1 MEVDQ
6 VATGSLSAAQGAQEQ
21 SLPFVEK
28 YRPASLGDI
37 ISHTEIVH
45 TSKCQTF
52 LD

>member
-6 VATGSLSAAQGAQEQ
+6 VATGSLSAAQGVEKEQ

-37 ISHTEIVH
+37 ISHTEIV
-45 TSKCQTF
+45 
-52 LD
+52 